1 MFSFNRLTLARQY
14 IVVSFLVMLVGMAFI
29 GMWVSRQIETAV
41 TNRTAAVTALYVD
54 SYISP
59 YLQGVAD
66 NQLPAADLAE
76 LEQLLTDT
84 SLGQQIVSFK
94 VWAPDGTIIYSPHA
108 ELVGQTYPIEGG
120 LAQAFAGDVIT
131 EVSNLDKPE
140 QAYERQF
147 WDRLIETYAPSR
159 AVGRDEIIAVSEFYQ
174 TTDGLEAEIRRAQ
187 YQSWLVVGGAMTA
200 VYLLLAGLV
209 GRASRMIVS
218 QQSALEETV
227 VQQRN
232 LLAQNKK
239 LNERVR
245 RAASRTTA
253 LNEQYLRRISADLH
267 DGPAQD
273 LALALLR
280 MDAVS
285 ETVSRQTPEVARDF
299 KIVQTAVSS
308 AMKEVRSVSAG
319 LRLPEITP
327 LTISETV
334 RRAVHDYEKKTGQEV
349 VVALAALPEQASLPV
364 KITLFRLIQETLSN
378 GYRHAPGSQQ
388 TVHIFAEASTLTIEI
403 SDNGPGFDPN
413 MDTKEENLGLVGM
426 RERVEL
432 LSGQFDIKSRP
443 GFGTSVQAQFPLDDE
458 EIS

>member
-187 YQSWLVVGGAMTA
+187 YQSWLVVGSNDGRLSA
-200 VYLLLAGLV
+200 AGRF
-209 GRASRMIVS
+209 GRAS
-218 QQSALEETV
+218 QPDDCQ
-227 VQQRN
+227 
-232 LLAQNKK
+232 
-239 LNERVR
+239 
-245 RAASRTTA
+245 
-253 LNEQYLRRISADLH
+253 
-267 DGPAQD
+267 PA
-273 LALALLR
+273 
-280 MDAVS
+280 
-285 ETVSRQTPEVARDF
+285 
-299 KIVQTAVSS
+299 
-308 AMKEVRSVSAG
+308 
-319 LRLPEITP
+319 
-327 LTISETV
+327 
-334 RRAVHDYEKKTGQEV
+334 
-349 VVALAALPEQASLPV
+349 
-364 KITLFRLIQETLSN
+364 
-378 GYRHAPGSQQ
+378 
-388 TVHIFAEASTLTIEI
+388 
-403 SDNGPGFDPN
+403 
-413 MDTKEENLGLVGM
+413 VG
-426 RERVEL
+426 
-432 LSGQFDIKSRP
+432 
-443 GFGTSVQAQFPLDDE
+443 A
-458 EIS
+458 